1 MNLISQFYIEEAF
14 DLMLNSEEEIQ
25 KEVFYFLSSQFY
37 RLKKYF
43 LWDIISDEYYN
54 QEIDKV
60 ISEFI
65 LEVIKF

>member
-1 MNLISQFYIEEAF
+1 
-14 DLMLNSEEEIQ
+14 MLNSEEEIQ